1 MIDAK
6 LLNQKVEST
15 EPAPSIQSP
24 GNPPQNADGKT
35 QFNEIFD
42 EKIQELNNAKSGI
55 HLPVN
60 IDQQLLIESESD
72 GAIDSE
78 STEIEKKEHTLG
90 SRSKLIVMGDE
101 PSEDSLIEFAKSQ
114 GINIAFLERSAG
126 DEQTRV
132 NFAKSQG
139 INIAFLERPAGDEQT
154 RVNSEL
160 TKTINLRDIPELKVK
175 IESKKNSKASPLDKL
190 SFENKKL
197 ELKPIDLSITKT
209 ELFKMAKYIENARE
223 NTFLKT
229 SNQINANDKFEINSQ
244 SVNPNKGLK
253 NNSIFL
259 SDPALA
265 VSNKQESQA
274 RPSSLVSHS
283 LHSTVGEA
291 YHERYHELSRRLAQA
306 LGNRLS
312 TQIEKGAWRVEM
324 DLHPRSLGRI
334 EIQLEMRN
342 GELEAY
348 FNSNQNLTRDL
359 LSESFSKLRDSLLQH
374 GIDSAYIG
382 LGKEN
387 NRETDEN
394 LTETSSDQT
403 EKAKSQEDM
412 HDEVSVDK
420 VENDTGRL
428 DIKV

>member
-15 EPAPSIQSP
+15 ESALSIQSP
-24 GNPPQNADGKT
+24 GNSPQNTEGKT

-55 HLPVN
+55 QLPVN
-60 IDQQLLIESESD
+60 IDQHLLIKSESD
-72 GAIDSE
+72 GAVDSE
-78 STEIEKKEHTLG
+78 STEIGKKEHTLG
-90 SRSKLIVMGDE
+90 SRSKLIVLGDE

-114 GINIAFLERSAG
+114 GINVAFLERSVS
-126 DEQTRV
+126 DERTK
-132 NFAKSQG
+132 F
-139 INIAFLERPAGDEQT
+139 
-154 RVNSEL
+154 NSEL

-175 IESKKNSKASPLDKL
+175 IEAKKNSKASPLDKL

-197 ELKPIDLSITKT
+197 ELKPIDLSITKS
-209 ELFKMAKYIENARE
+209 ELFKMAKYIENVRE

-229 SNQINANDKFEINSQ
+229 SNQINTNDKFEINSQ

-259 SDPALA
+259 SDPTLA

-283 LHSTVGEA
+283 LSSTGVEA
-291 YHERYHELSRRLAQA
+291 YHERYLELSRRLAQA

-312 TQIEKGAWRVEM
+312 AQIEKGAWRVEM

-394 LTETSSDQT
+394 LTETKSDQA
-403 EKAKSQEDM
+403 EKAKLQEDM
-412 HDEVSVDK
+412 QNEVSVHK

>member
-6 LLNQKVEST
+6 LLNQKVESA
-15 EPAPSIQSP
+15 ESALSMQSP
-24 GNPPQNADGKT
+24 GNSPQNTEGKT

-42 EKIQELNNAKSGI
+42 EKIQELNDAKSGI
-55 HLPVN
+55 QLPVN
-60 IDQQLLIESESD
+60 IDQQLLIKSESD
-72 GAIDSE
+72 GGIDFE
-78 STEIEKKEHTLG
+78 STEMGEKEHTLG
-90 SRSKLIVMGDE
+90 SRSKLIVLGDE
-101 PSEDSLIEFAKSQ
+101 PSEDSMIEFAKSQ
-114 GINIAFLERSAG
+114 GINVAFLERSVS
-126 DEQTRV
+126 DERTK
-132 NFAKSQG
+132 F
-139 INIAFLERPAGDEQT
+139 
-154 RVNSEL
+154 NSEL

-175 IESKKNSKASPLDKL
+175 IEAKKNSKASPLDKL

-197 ELKPIDLSITKT
+197 ELKPIDLSITKS
-209 ELFKMAKYIENARE
+209 ELFKMAKYIDNVRE
-223 NTFLKT
+223 NNFFKT
-229 SNQINANDKFEINSQ
+229 SSQMNANDKFEINSQ
-244 SVNPNKGLK
+244 IVNPNKGLK

-259 SDPALA
+259 GDPALA

-283 LHSTVGEA
+283 LSSTGVEA
-291 YHERYHELSRRLAQA
+291 YHERYLELSRRLAQA

-312 TQIEKGAWRVEM
+312 AQIEKGAWRVEM

-387 NRETDEN
+387 NRENDEN

-412 HDEVSVDK
+412 QNEVSVNK

>member
-114 GINIAFLERSAG
+114 GINIAFLERS
-126 DEQTRV
+126 
-132 NFAKSQG
+132 
-139 INIAFLERPAGDEQT
+139 AGDEQT

>member
-6 LLNQKVEST
+6 LLNPKVEST
-15 EPAPSIQSP
+15 ESTLSMQSP
-24 GNPPQNADGKT
+24 DKSPQNSEGKT
-35 QFNEIFD
+35 QFHEIFD
-42 EKIQELNNAKSGI
+42 KKIQELNDAKSGI
-55 HLPVN
+55 QLPVN
-60 IDQQLLIESESD
+60 IDQQLLVKSESD
-72 GAIDSE
+72 GGIDFE
-78 STEIEKKEHTLG
+78 STEMEKKEHTLG
-90 SRSKLIVMGDE
+90 SRSKLIVLGDE

-114 GINIAFLERSAG
+114 GINVAFLERSVS
-126 DEQTRV
+126 DERTQ
-132 NFAKSQG
+132 F
-139 INIAFLERPAGDEQT
+139 
-154 RVNSEL
+154 NSEL
-160 TKTINLRDIPELKVK
+160 TKTTNLREIPELKVK
-175 IESKKNSKASPLDKL
+175 IEAKKNSKASPLDKL

-209 ELFKMAKYIENARE
+209 ELFKMAKYIDNVRE
-223 NTFLKT
+223 NNFFKT
-229 SNQINANDKFEINSQ
+229 SSQMNVNDKFEINSQ
-244 SVNPNKGLK
+244 IVNPNKGLK

-259 SDPALA
+259 GDPALA

-283 LHSTVGEA
+283 LSSAGVEA
-291 YHERYHELSRRLAQA
+291 YHERYLELSRRLAQA

-312 TQIEKGAWRVEM
+312 AQIEKGAWRVEM

-359 LSESFSKLRDSLLQH
+359 LSESFSKLRDTLLQH

-387 NRETDEN
+387 NRENDEN

-412 HDEVSVDK
+412 QNEVSVHK

>member
-6 LLNQKVEST
+6 LLNQKVKST
-15 EPAPSIQSP
+15 ESALSIQSP
-24 GNPPQNADGKT
+24 GNSPQNTEGKT

-42 EKIQELNNAKSGI
+42 EKIQELNNVKSGI
-55 HLPVN
+55 QLPVN

-72 GAIDSE
+72 GAIASE

-90 SRSKLIVMGDE
+90 NRSKLIVLGDE

-114 GINIAFLERSAG
+114 GNNVAFLERSVS
-126 DEQTRV
+126 DERT
-132 NFAKSQG
+132 NF
-139 INIAFLERPAGDEQT
+139 
-154 RVNSEL
+154 NSEL

-175 IESKKNSKASPLDKL
+175 TVAKKNSNASPLDKL

-229 SNQINANDKFEINSQ
+229 SNQINTNDKFEINSQ

-259 SDPALA
+259 SDPTLA

-283 LHSTVGEA
+283 LYSTGGEA
-291 YHERYHELSRRLAQA
+291 NHERYLELSRRLAQA

-394 LTETSSDQT
+394 LTETSSDQS
-403 EKAKSQEDM
+403 EKAKSQEEM
-412 HDEVSVDK
+412 QDEVPVDK

>member
-6 LLNQKVEST
+6 LLNPKVEST
-15 EPAPSIQSP
+15 ESTLSMQSP
-24 GNPPQNADGKT
+24 DKSPQNSEGKT

-42 EKIQELNNAKSGI
+42 EKIQELNDAKSGI
-55 HLPVN
+55 QLPVN
-60 IDQQLLIESESD
+60 IDQQLLVKSESD
-72 GAIDSE
+72 GGIDFE
-78 STEIEKKEHTLG
+78 STEMEKKEHTLG
-90 SRSKLIVMGDE
+90 SRSKLIVLGDE

-114 GINIAFLERSAG
+114 GINVAFLERSVS
-126 DEQTRV
+126 DERTQ
-132 NFAKSQG
+132 F
-139 INIAFLERPAGDEQT
+139 
-154 RVNSEL
+154 NSEL
-160 TKTINLRDIPELKVK
+160 TKTTNLRDIPELKVK
-175 IESKKNSKASPLDKL
+175 IEAKKNSKASPLDKL

-209 ELFKMAKYIENARE
+209 ELFKMAKYMENVRE
-223 NTFLKT
+223 NNFFKT
-229 SNQINANDKFEINSQ
+229 SNQINTNDKFEINSQ
-244 SVNPNKGLK
+244 SVNLNKGFK

-274 RPSSLVSHS
+274 RPSSLASHS
-283 LHSTVGEA
+283 LHSTGGEA
-291 YHERYHELSRRLAQA
+291 YHERYLELSRRLAQA

-412 HDEVSVDK
+412 QNEVSVNK

>member
-6 LLNQKVEST
+6 LLNPKVEST
-15 EPAPSIQSP
+15 ESTLSMQSP
-24 GNPPQNADGKT
+24 DKSPQNSEGKT

-42 EKIQELNNAKSGI
+42 EKIQELNDAKSGI
-55 HLPVN
+55 QLPVN
-60 IDQQLLIESESD
+60 IDQQLLVKSESD
-72 GAIDSE
+72 GGIDFE
-78 STEIEKKEHTLG
+78 STKMEKKEHTLG
-90 SRSKLIVMGDE
+90 SRSKLIVLGDE

-114 GINIAFLERSAG
+114 GINVAFLERSVS
-126 DEQTRV
+126 DERTQ
-132 NFAKSQG
+132 F
-139 INIAFLERPAGDEQT
+139 
-154 RVNSEL
+154 NSEL
-160 TKTINLRDIPELKVK
+160 TKTTNLRDIPELKVK
-175 IESKKNSKASPLDKL
+175 IEAKKNSKASPLDKL

-209 ELFKMAKYIENARE
+209 ELFKMAKYMENVRE
-223 NTFLKT
+223 NNFFKT
-229 SNQINANDKFEINSQ
+229 SNQINTNDKFEINSQ

-259 SDPALA
+259 GDPALA
-265 VSNKQESQA
+265 VSNKQESHA

-283 LHSTVGEA
+283 LSSTGVEA
-291 YHERYHELSRRLAQA
+291 YHERYLELSRRLAQA

-312 TQIEKGAWRVEM
+312 AQIEKGAWRVEM

-387 NRETDEN
+387 NRENDEN

-412 HDEVSVDK
+412 QNEVSVHK

>member
-6 LLNQKVEST
+6 LLNPKVEST
-15 EPAPSIQSP
+15 ESALSTRPP
-24 GNPPQNADGKT
+24 GNFPQDSEGKT

-55 HLPVN
+55 QLPVN
-60 IDQQLLIESESD
+60 IHQQLLIKSESD

-78 STEIEKKEHTLG
+78 STKMEKKEQTLG
-90 SRSKLIVMGDE
+90 SRSKLIVLGDE

-114 GINIAFLERSAG
+114 GINVAVLERSVS
-126 DEQTRV
+126 DEQTK
-132 NFAKSQG
+132 F
-139 INIAFLERPAGDEQT
+139 
-154 RVNSEL
+154 NSEL
-160 TKTINLRDIPELKVK
+160 TKKINLRDIPQLKVK
-175 IESKKNSKASPLDKL
+175 IETKKNSKASPLDKL

-197 ELKPIDLSITKT
+197 ELKPIELSITKR
-209 ELFKMAKYIENARE
+209 ELFKMAKYIENVKE
-223 NTFLKT
+223 NNFFKT
-229 SNQINANDKFEINSQ
+229 SNQINTNDKFEINSQ

-259 SDPALA
+259 SDPTLA

-274 RPSSLVSHS
+274 RPSSVVTHS
-283 LHSTVGEA
+283 LHSTGGEA
-291 YHERYHELSRRLAQA
+291 YHERYLELSRRLAQA

-394 LTETSSDQT
+394 LTETSPDQT
-403 EKAKSQEDM
+403 EKAKSQEDT
-412 HDEVSVDK
+412 HDEVFVNK
-420 VENDTGRL
+420 VEDDTGRL

>member
-6 LLNQKVEST
+6 LLNPKVEST
-15 EPAPSIQSP
+15 ESTLSMQSP
-24 GNPPQNADGKT
+24 DKSPQNSEGKT
-35 QFNEIFD
+35 QFHEIFD
-42 EKIQELNNAKSGI
+42 KKIQELNDAKSGI
-55 HLPVN
+55 QLPVN
-60 IDQQLLIESESD
+60 IDQQLLVKSESD
-72 GAIDSE
+72 GGIDFE
-78 STEIEKKEHTLG
+78 STEMEKKEHTLG
-90 SRSKLIVMGDE
+90 SRSKLIVLGDE

-114 GINIAFLERSAG
+114 GINVAFLERSVS
-126 DEQTRV
+126 DERTQ
-132 NFAKSQG
+132 F
-139 INIAFLERPAGDEQT
+139 
-154 RVNSEL
+154 NSEL
-160 TKTINLRDIPELKVK
+160 TKTTNLREIPELKVK
-175 IESKKNSKASPLDKL
+175 IEAKKNSKASPLDKL

-197 ELKPIDLSITKT
+197 ELKPIDLSITKS
-209 ELFKMAKYIENARE
+209 ELFKMAKYMENVRE
-223 NTFLKT
+223 NNFFKT
-229 SNQINANDKFEINSQ
+229 SNQINTNDKFEINSQ
-244 SVNPNKGLK
+244 SVNLNKGFK

-283 LHSTVGEA
+283 PHSTGGEA
-291 YHERYHELSRRLAQA
+291 YHERYLELSRRLAQA

-387 NRETDEN
+387 NRENDEN

-403 EKAKSQEDM
+403 EKAKSQEGM
-412 HDEVSVDK
+412 QDEVSVHK

>member
-6 LLNQKVEST
+6 LLNPTVEST

-24 GNPPQNADGKT
+24 GNSPQNEDGKT

-42 EKIQELNNAKSGI
+42 EKIQELNDAKSGI
-55 HLPVN
+55 QLPVN
-60 IDQQLLIESESD
+60 IEQQLLVKSESD
-72 GAIDSE
+72 GGIDFE
-78 STEIEKKEHTLG
+78 STEMEKKEHTLG
-90 SRSKLIVMGDE
+90 SRSKLIVLGDE

-114 GINIAFLERSAG
+114 GINVAFLERSVS
-126 DEQTRV
+126 DERTQ
-132 NFAKSQG
+132 F
-139 INIAFLERPAGDEQT
+139 
-154 RVNSEL
+154 NSEL
-160 TKTINLRDIPELKVK
+160 TKTTNLREIPELKVK
-175 IESKKNSKASPLDKL
+175 IEAKKNSKASPLDKL

-209 ELFKMAKYIENARE
+209 ELFKMAKYVENVRE
-223 NTFLKT
+223 NNFFKT
-229 SNQINANDKFEINSQ
+229 SNQINTNDKFEINSQ
-244 SVNPNKGLK
+244 SINPNKGLK
-253 NNSIFL
+253 NNSIFF

-274 RPSSLVSHS
+274 KPSSPVYHS

-291 YHERYHELSRRLAQA
+291 YHERYLELSRRLVQA

>member
-15 EPAPSIQSP
+15 EPATSIQSP
-24 GNPPQNADGKT
+24 GNPPQNEDGKT

-114 GINIAFLERSAG
+114 GINIAFLERS
-126 DEQTRV
+126 
-132 NFAKSQG
+132 
-139 INIAFLERPAGDEQT
+139 AGDEQT

>member
-6 LLNQKVEST
+6 LLNQKVESA
-15 EPAPSIQSP
+15 ESALSMQSP
-24 GNPPQNADGKT
+24 GNSPQNTEGKT

-55 HLPVN
+55 QMPVN
-60 IDQQLLIESESD
+60 IDQQLLIKSESD
-72 GAIDSE
+72 GAVDSE
-78 STEIEKKEHTLG
+78 STKIEKKEHTLG
-90 SRSKLIVMGDE
+90 SRSKLIVLGDE

-114 GINIAFLERSAG
+114 GINVAFLERSVS
-126 DEQTRV
+126 DEQTK
-132 NFAKSQG
+132 F
-139 INIAFLERPAGDEQT
+139 
-154 RVNSEL
+154 NSEL
-160 TKTINLRDIPELKVK
+160 TKKINLRDIPQLKVK
-175 IESKKNSKASPLDKL
+175 IETKKNSKASPLDKL

-197 ELKPIDLSITKT
+197 ELKPIELSITKS
-209 ELFKMAKYIENARE
+209 ELFKMAKYIENVKE
-223 NTFLKT
+223 NNFFKT
-229 SNQINANDKFEINSQ
+229 SNQINTNDKFEINSQ

-259 SDPALA
+259 SDPTLA

-274 RPSSLVSHS
+274 RPSSVVTHS
-283 LHSTVGEA
+283 LHSTGGEA
-291 YHERYHELSRRLAQA
+291 YHERYLELSRRLAQA

-312 TQIEKGAWRVEM
+312 AQIEKGAWRVEM

-412 HDEVSVDK
+412 QNEVSVHK

>member
-6 LLNQKVEST
+6 LLNQKVESA
-15 EPAPSIQSP
+15 ESALSMQSP
-24 GNPPQNADGKT
+24 GNSPQNTEGKT

-55 HLPVN
+55 QMPVN
-60 IDQQLLIESESD
+60 IDQQLLIKSESD
-72 GAIDSE
+72 GAVDSE
-78 STEIEKKEHTLG
+78 STKIEKKEHTLG
-90 SRSKLIVMGDE
+90 SRSKLIVLGDE

-114 GINIAFLERSAG
+114 GINVAFLERSVS
-126 DEQTRV
+126 DERT
-132 NFAKSQG
+132 NF
-139 INIAFLERPAGDEQT
+139 
-154 RVNSEL
+154 NSEL

-175 IESKKNSKASPLDKL
+175 IEAKKNSKASPLDKL

-197 ELKPIDLSITKT
+197 ELKPIDLSITKS
-209 ELFKMAKYIENARE
+209 ELFKMAKYMENVRE
-223 NTFLKT
+223 NNFFKT
-229 SNQINANDKFEINSQ
+229 SNQINANDKFETSSQ
-244 SVNPNKGLK
+244 SANPNKGLK

-259 SDPALA
+259 GDPALA
-265 VSNKQESQA
+265 VSNKQESHA

-283 LHSTVGEA
+283 LFSTGVEA
-291 YHERYHELSRRLAQA
+291 YHERYLELSRRLAQA

-312 TQIEKGAWRVEM
+312 AQIEKGAWRVEM

-394 LTETSSDQT
+394 LTETSSDQA

-412 HDEVSVDK
+412 QDEVSVDK

>member
-6 LLNQKVEST
+6 LLNPKVEST
-15 EPAPSIQSP
+15 ESTLSMQSP
-24 GNPPQNADGKT
+24 DKSPQNSEGKT

-42 EKIQELNNAKSGI
+42 EKIQELNDAKSGI
-55 HLPVN
+55 QLPVN
-60 IDQQLLIESESD
+60 IDQQLLVKSESD
-72 GAIDSE
+72 EGIDFE
-78 STEIEKKEHTLG
+78 STEMEKKEHTLG
-90 SRSKLIVMGDE
+90 GRSKLIVLGDE

-114 GINIAFLERSAG
+114 GINVAFLERSVS
-126 DEQTRV
+126 DERTQ
-132 NFAKSQG
+132 F
-139 INIAFLERPAGDEQT
+139 
-154 RVNSEL
+154 NSEL
-160 TKTINLRDIPELKVK
+160 TKTTNLREIPKLKVK
-175 IESKKNSKASPLDKL
+175 IEAKKNSKASPLDKL

-209 ELFKMAKYIENARE
+209 ELFKMAKYMENVRE
-223 NTFLKT
+223 NNFFKT
-229 SNQINANDKFEINSQ
+229 SNQINTNDKFEINSQ
-244 SVNPNKGLK
+244 SVNLNKGFK

-265 VSNKQESQA
+265 VSNKQESQV

-283 LHSTVGEA
+283 PHSTGGEA
-291 YHERYHELSRRLAQA
+291 YHERYLELSRRLAQA

-359 LSESFSKLRDSLLQH
+359 LSESFSKLKDSLLQH

-387 NRETDEN
+387 NRENDEN

-412 HDEVSVDK
+412 QNEVSVHK

>member
-6 LLNQKVEST
+6 LLNPKVEST
-15 EPAPSIQSP
+15 ESTLSMQSP
-24 GNPPQNADGKT
+24 DKSPQNSEGKT

-42 EKIQELNNAKSGI
+42 EKIQELNDAKSGI
-55 HLPVN
+55 QLPVN
-60 IDQQLLIESESD
+60 IDQQLLVKSESD
-72 GAIDSE
+72 GGIDFE
-78 STEIEKKEHTLG
+78 STEMEKKEHTLG
-90 SRSKLIVMGDE
+90 SRSKLIVLGDE

-114 GINIAFLERSAG
+114 GINVAFLERSVS
-126 DEQTRV
+126 DERTQ
-132 NFAKSQG
+132 F
-139 INIAFLERPAGDEQT
+139 
-154 RVNSEL
+154 NSEL
-160 TKTINLRDIPELKVK
+160 TKTTNLRDIPELKVK
-175 IESKKNSKASPLDKL
+175 IEAKKNSKASPLDKL

-209 ELFKMAKYIENARE
+209 ELFKMAKYMENVRE
-223 NTFLKT
+223 NNFFKT
-229 SNQINANDKFEINSQ
+229 SNQINTNDKFEINSQ
-244 SVNPNKGLK
+244 SVNLNKGFK

-274 RPSSLVSHS
+274 RPSSLPYHS
-283 LHSTVGEA
+283 LHSTGGEA
-291 YHERYHELSRRLAQA
+291 YHERYLELSRRLAQA

-387 NRETDEN
+387 NRENDEN

-412 HDEVSVDK
+412 QNEVSVHK
-420 VENDTGRL
+420 VENNTGRL

>member
-6 LLNQKVEST
+6 LLNPKVEST
-15 EPAPSIQSP
+15 ESTLSMQSP
-24 GNPPQNADGKT
+24 DKSPQNSEGKT

-42 EKIQELNNAKSGI
+42 EKIQELNDAKSGI
-55 HLPVN
+55 QLPVN
-60 IDQQLLIESESD
+60 IDQQLLVKSESD
-72 GAIDSE
+72 GGIDFE
-78 STEIEKKEHTLG
+78 STEMEKKEHTLG
-90 SRSKLIVMGDE
+90 SRSKLIVLGDE

-114 GINIAFLERSAG
+114 GINVAFLERSVS
-126 DEQTRV
+126 DERTQ
-132 NFAKSQG
+132 F
-139 INIAFLERPAGDEQT
+139 
-154 RVNSEL
+154 NSEL
-160 TKTINLRDIPELKVK
+160 TKTTNLRDIPELKVK
-175 IESKKNSKASPLDKL
+175 IEAKKNSKASPLDKL

-209 ELFKMAKYIENARE
+209 ELFKMAKYMENVRE
-223 NTFLKT
+223 NNFFKT
-229 SNQINANDKFEINSQ
+229 SNQINTNDKFEINSQ
-244 SVNPNKGLK
+244 SVNLNKGLK

-283 LHSTVGEA
+283 LHSTGGEA
-291 YHERYHELSRRLAQA
+291 YHERYLELSRRLAQA

-387 NRETDEN
+387 NRENDEN

-412 HDEVSVDK
+412 QDEVSVHK

>member
-6 LLNQKVEST
+6 LLNPKVEST
-15 EPAPSIQSP
+15 ESTLSMQSP
-24 GNPPQNADGKT
+24 DKSPQNSEGKT

-42 EKIQELNNAKSGI
+42 EKIQELNDAKSGI
-55 HLPVN
+55 QLPVN
-60 IDQQLLIESESD
+60 IDQQLLIKSESD
-72 GAIDSE
+72 GGIDFE
-78 STEIEKKEHTLG
+78 STEMEEKEHTLG
-90 SRSKLIVMGDE
+90 SRSKLIVLGDE
-101 PSEDSLIEFAKSQ
+101 PSEDSLIEFAKSP
-114 GINIAFLERSAG
+114 GINVAFLERSVS
-126 DEQTRV
+126 DERTQ
-132 NFAKSQG
+132 F
-139 INIAFLERPAGDEQT
+139 
-154 RVNSEL
+154 NSEL
-160 TKTINLRDIPELKVK
+160 TKTTNLRDIPELKVK
-175 IESKKNSKASPLDKL
+175 VESKKNIKASPLDKL

-209 ELFKMAKYIENARE
+209 ELFKMAKYMENVRE
-223 NTFLKT
+223 NNFFKT
-229 SNQINANDKFEINSQ
+229 SNQINTNDKFEINSQ
-244 SVNPNKGLK
+244 SVKLNKGFK

-265 VSNKQESQA
+265 VSNKQESQG

-283 LHSTVGEA
+283 PHSTGGEA
-291 YHERYHELSRRLAQA
+291 YHERYLELSRRLAQA

-387 NRETDEN
+387 NRENDEN

-412 HDEVSVDK
+412 QNEVSVHK

>member
-6 LLNQKVEST
+6 LLNQKVESA
-15 EPAPSIQSP
+15 ESALSMQSP
-24 GNPPQNADGKT
+24 GNSPQNTEGKT

-55 HLPVN
+55 QMPVN
-60 IDQQLLIESESD
+60 IDQQLLIKSESD
-72 GAIDSE
+72 GAVDSE
-78 STEIEKKEHTLG
+78 STKIEKKEHTLG
-90 SRSKLIVMGDE
+90 SRSKLIVLGDE

-114 GINIAFLERSAG
+114 GINVAFLERSVS
-126 DEQTRV
+126 DERTK
-132 NFAKSQG
+132 F
-139 INIAFLERPAGDEQT
+139 
-154 RVNSEL
+154 NSEL

-175 IESKKNSKASPLDKL
+175 IEAKKNSKASPLDKL

-197 ELKPIDLSITKT
+197 ELKPIDLSITKS
-209 ELFKMAKYIENARE
+209 ELFKMAKYIDNVRE
-223 NTFLKT
+223 NNFFKT
-229 SNQINANDKFEINSQ
+229 SSQMNANDKFEINSQ
-244 SVNPNKGLK
+244 IVNPNKGLK

-259 SDPALA
+259 GDPALA
-265 VSNKQESQA
+265 VSNKQESHA

-283 LHSTVGEA
+283 LSSTGVEA
-291 YHERYHELSRRLAQA
+291 YHERYLELSRRLAQA

-312 TQIEKGAWRVEM
+312 AQIEKGAWRVEM

-387 NRETDEN
+387 NRENDEN

-412 HDEVSVDK
+412 QNEVSVHK

>member
-15 EPAPSIQSP
+15 ESALSTQPP
-24 GNPPQNADGKT
+24 GNSPQDSEGKT
-35 QFNEIFD
+35 QFNDIFD
-42 EKIQELNNAKSGI
+42 EKIQELNDAKSGI
-55 HLPVN
+55 QLPVN
-60 IDQQLLIESESD
+60 IDQQLLVKSESD
-72 GAIDSE
+72 GGIDFE
-78 STEIEKKEHTLG
+78 STEMEKKEHTLG
-90 SRSKLIVMGDE
+90 SRSKLIVLGDE

-114 GINIAFLERSAG
+114 GINVAFLERSVS
-126 DEQTRV
+126 DERTQ
-132 NFAKSQG
+132 F
-139 INIAFLERPAGDEQT
+139 
-154 RVNSEL
+154 NSEL
-160 TKTINLRDIPELKVK
+160 TKTTNLRDIPELKVK
-175 IESKKNSKASPLDKL
+175 IEAKKNSKASPLDKL

-209 ELFKMAKYIENARE
+209 ELFKMAKYMENVRE
-223 NTFLKT
+223 NNFFKT
-229 SNQINANDKFEINSQ
+229 SNQINTNDKFEINSQ
-244 SVNPNKGLK
+244 SVNLNKGFK

-274 RPSSLVSHS
+274 RPPSLVSHS
-283 LHSTVGEA
+283 LHSTGGEA
-291 YHERYHELSRRLAQA
+291 YHERYLELSRRLAQA

-387 NRETDEN
+387 NRENDEN

-412 HDEVSVDK
+412 QNEVSVHK

>member
-6 LLNQKVEST
+6 LLNPKVEST
-15 EPAPSIQSP
+15 ESTLSMQSP
-24 GNPPQNADGKT
+24 DKSPQNSEGKT

-42 EKIQELNNAKSGI
+42 EKIQELNDAKSGI
-55 HLPVN
+55 QLPVN
-60 IDQQLLIESESD
+60 IDQQLLVKSESD
-72 GAIDSE
+72 GGIDFE
-78 STEIEKKEHTLG
+78 STEMEKKEHTLG
-90 SRSKLIVMGDE
+90 SRSKLIVLGDE

-114 GINIAFLERSAG
+114 GINVAFLERSVS
-126 DEQTRV
+126 DERTQ
-132 NFAKSQG
+132 F
-139 INIAFLERPAGDEQT
+139 
-154 RVNSEL
+154 NSEL
-160 TKTINLRDIPELKVK
+160 TKTTNLRDIPELRVK
-175 IESKKNSKASPLDKL
+175 IEAKKNSKASPLDKL

-209 ELFKMAKYIENARE
+209 ELFKMAKYMENVRE
-223 NTFLKT
+223 NNFFKT
-229 SNQINANDKFEINSQ
+229 SNQINTNDKFEINSQ
-244 SVNPNKGLK
+244 SVNLNKGFK

-283 LHSTVGEA
+283 LHSTGGEA
-291 YHERYHELSRRLAQA
+291 YHERYLELSRRLAQA

-387 NRETDEN
+387 NRENDEN

-412 HDEVSVDK
+412 QNEVSVHK

>member
-6 LLNQKVEST
+6 LLNPKVEST
-15 EPAPSIQSP
+15 ESTLSMQSP
-24 GNPPQNADGKT
+24 DKSPQNSEGKT

-42 EKIQELNNAKSGI
+42 EKIQELNDAKSGI
-55 HLPVN
+55 QLPVN
-60 IDQQLLIESESD
+60 IDQQLLIKSESD
-72 GAIDSE
+72 GGIDFE
-78 STEIEKKEHTLG
+78 STEMEKKEHTLG
-90 SRSKLIVMGDE
+90 SRSKLIVLGDE

-114 GINIAFLERSAG
+114 GINVAFLERSVS
-126 DEQTRV
+126 DERTQ
-132 NFAKSQG
+132 F
-139 INIAFLERPAGDEQT
+139 
-154 RVNSEL
+154 NSEL
-160 TKTINLRDIPELKVK
+160 TKTTNLRDIPELKVK
-175 IESKKNSKASPLDKL
+175 IEAKKNSKGSPLDKL

-209 ELFKMAKYIENARE
+209 ELFKMAKYMENVRE
-223 NTFLKT
+223 NNFFKT
-229 SNQINANDKFEINSQ
+229 SNQINTNDKFEINSQ
-244 SVNPNKGLK
+244 SVNLNKGFK

-283 LHSTVGEA
+283 LSSTGVEA
-291 YHERYHELSRRLAQA
+291 YHERYLELSRRLAQA

-387 NRETDEN
+387 NRENDEN

-412 HDEVSVDK
+412 QNEVSVHK

>member
-15 EPAPSIQSP
+15 ESALSIQSP
-24 GNPPQNADGKT
+24 GNSPQNTEGKT

-55 HLPVN
+55 QLPVN
-60 IDQQLLIESESD
+60 IDQHLLIKSESD
-72 GAIDSE
+72 GAVDSE
-78 STEIEKKEHTLG
+78 NTEIGKKEHTLG
-90 SRSKLIVMGDE
+90 SRSKLIVLGDE

-114 GINIAFLERSAG
+114 GINVAFLERSVS
-126 DEQTRV
+126 DERTK
-132 NFAKSQG
+132 F
-139 INIAFLERPAGDEQT
+139 
-154 RVNSEL
+154 NSEL

-175 IESKKNSKASPLDKL
+175 IEAKKNSKASPLDKL

-197 ELKPIDLSITKT
+197 ELKPIDLSITKS

-229 SNQINANDKFEINSQ
+229 SNQINTNDKFEINSQ

-259 SDPALA
+259 SDPTLA

-283 LHSTVGEA
+283 LSSTGGEA
-291 YHERYHELSRRLAQA
+291 YHERYLELSRRLAQA

-394 LTETSSDQT
+394 LTETNSDQA
-403 EKAKSQEDM
+403 EKAKLQEDM
-412 HDEVSVDK
+412 QNEVSVHK

>member
-6 LLNQKVEST
+6 LLNPKVEST
-15 EPAPSIQSP
+15 ESTLSMQSP
-24 GNPPQNADGKT
+24 DKSPQNSEGKT

-42 EKIQELNNAKSGI
+42 EKIQELNDAKSGI
-55 HLPVN
+55 QLPVN
-60 IDQQLLIESESD
+60 IDQQLLVKSESD
-72 GAIDSE
+72 GGIDFE
-78 STEIEKKEHTLG
+78 STKMEKKEHTLG
-90 SRSKLIVMGDE
+90 SRSKLIVLGDE

-114 GINIAFLERSAG
+114 GINVAFLERSVS
-126 DEQTRV
+126 DERTQ
-132 NFAKSQG
+132 F
-139 INIAFLERPAGDEQT
+139 
-154 RVNSEL
+154 NSEL
-160 TKTINLRDIPELKVK
+160 TKTTNLRDIPELKVK
-175 IESKKNSKASPLDKL
+175 IEAKKNSKGSPLDKL

-209 ELFKMAKYIENARE
+209 ELFKMAKYMENVRE
-223 NTFLKT
+223 NNFFKT
-229 SNQINANDKFEINSQ
+229 SNQINTNDKFEINSQ
-244 SVNPNKGLK
+244 SVNLNKGLK

-259 SDPALA
+259 SDPAIAL
-265 VSNKQESQA
+265 SNKQESQA

-283 LHSTVGEA
+283 LHSTGGEA
-291 YHERYHELSRRLAQA
+291 YHERYLELSRRLAQA

-387 NRETDEN
+387 NRENDEN

-403 EKAKSQEDM
+403 EKAKSQEDVQN
-412 HDEVSVDK
+412 EVFVHK

>member
-6 LLNQKVEST
+6 LLNPKVEST
-15 EPAPSIQSP
+15 ESTLSMQSP
-24 GNPPQNADGKT
+24 DKSPQNSEGKT

-42 EKIQELNNAKSGI
+42 EKIQELNDAKSGI
-55 HLPVN
+55 QLPVN
-60 IDQQLLIESESD
+60 IDQQLLVKSESD
-72 GAIDSE
+72 GGIDFE
-78 STEIEKKEHTLG
+78 STEMEKKEHTLG
-90 SRSKLIVMGDE
+90 SRSKLIVLGDE

-114 GINIAFLERSAG
+114 GINVAFLERSVS
-126 DEQTRV
+126 DERTQ
-132 NFAKSQG
+132 F
-139 INIAFLERPAGDEQT
+139 
-154 RVNSEL
+154 NSEL
-160 TKTINLRDIPELKVK
+160 TKTTNLREIPDLKVK
-175 IESKKNSKASPLDKL
+175 IEAKKNSKASPLDKL

-209 ELFKMAKYIENARE
+209 ELFKMAKYMENVRE
-223 NTFLKT
+223 NNFFKT
-229 SNQINANDKFEINSQ
+229 SNQINTNDKFEINSQ
-244 SVNPNKGLK
+244 SVNLNKGFK
-253 NNSIFL
+253 NNSFSL

-283 LHSTVGEA
+283 PHSTGGEA
-291 YHERYHELSRRLAQA
+291 YHERYLELSRRLAQA

-387 NRETDEN
+387 NRENDEN

-412 HDEVSVDK
+412 QNEVSVHK

>member
-6 LLNQKVEST
+6 LLNPKVEST
-15 EPAPSIQSP
+15 ESTLSMQSP
-24 GNPPQNADGKT
+24 DKSPQNSEGKT

-55 HLPVN
+55 QLPVN
-60 IDQQLLIESESD
+60 IDQQLLTESEPD
-72 GAIDSE
+72 GAIDFE

-90 SRSKLIVMGDE
+90 SRSKLIVLGDE

-114 GINIAFLERSAG
+114 GINVAFLERSVS
-126 DEQTRV
+126 DERTK
-132 NFAKSQG
+132 F
-139 INIAFLERPAGDEQT
+139 
-154 RVNSEL
+154 NSEL

-175 IESKKNSKASPLDKL
+175 IEAKKNSKASPLDKL

-197 ELKPIDLSITKT
+197 ELKPIDLSITKS
-209 ELFKMAKYIENARE
+209 ELFKMAKYIENVRE

-229 SNQINANDKFEINSQ
+229 SNQINTNDKFEINSQ

-259 SDPALA
+259 GDPALA
-265 VSNKQESQA
+265 VSNKQESHA

-283 LHSTVGEA
+283 LSSTGVEA
-291 YHERYHELSRRLAQA
+291 YHERYLELSRRLAQA

-394 LTETSSDQT
+394 LTETKSDQA
-403 EKAKSQEDM
+403 EKAKLQEDM
-412 HDEVSVDK
+412 QNEVSVHK

>member
-15 EPAPSIQSP
+15 ESALSMQSP
-24 GNPPQNADGKT
+24 SNPPQNSERKT

-55 HLPVN
+55 QLPVN
-60 IDQQLLIESESD
+60 THQQLLIKPESD

-78 STEIEKKEHTLG
+78 STEMEKKEHTLG
-90 SRSKLIVMGDE
+90 SRSKLIVLGDE

-114 GINIAFLERSAG
+114 GINVAFLERSVG
-126 DEQTRV
+126 DEQTK
-132 NFAKSQG
+132 F
-139 INIAFLERPAGDEQT
+139 
-154 RVNSEL
+154 NSEL
-160 TKTINLRDIPELKVK
+160 TKKINLRDIPELKVK
-175 IESKKNSKASPLDKL
+175 IEAKKNSKASPLDKL

-197 ELKPIDLSITKT
+197 ELKPIELSITKS
-209 ELFKMAKYIENARE
+209 ELSKMAKYIENVKE
-223 NTFLKT
+223 NNFFKT
-229 SNQINANDKFEINSQ
+229 SNQINTNDKFEINSQ

-259 SDPALA
+259 SDPTLA

-274 RPSSLVSHS
+274 RPSSLASHS
-283 LHSTVGEA
+283 LHSMGGEA
-291 YHERYHELSRRLAQA
+291 YHERYLELSRRLAQA

-394 LTETSSDQT
+394 LTETSPDQT
-403 EKAKSQEDM
+403 EKAKSQEDT

>member
-1 MIDAK
+1 MIDVK
-6 LLNQKVEST
+6 LLNSKVEST
-15 EPAPSIQSP
+15 ESTLSMQSP
-24 GNPPQNADGKT
+24 DKSPQNSEGKT

-42 EKIQELNNAKSGI
+42 EKIQELNDAKSGI
-55 HLPVN
+55 QLPVN
-60 IDQQLLIESESD
+60 IDQQLLVKSESD
-72 GAIDSE
+72 GSIDFE
-78 STEIEKKEHTLG
+78 STEMEKKEHPLG
-90 SRSKLIVMGDE
+90 SRSKLIVLGDE

-114 GINIAFLERSAG
+114 GINVAFLERSVS
-126 DEQTRV
+126 DERTQ
-132 NFAKSQG
+132 F
-139 INIAFLERPAGDEQT
+139 
-154 RVNSEL
+154 NSEL
-160 TKTINLRDIPELKVK
+160 TKTTNLRDIPELKVK
-175 IESKKNSKASPLDKL
+175 IEAKKNSKGSPLDKL

-209 ELFKMAKYIENARE
+209 ELFKMAKYMENVRE
-223 NTFLKT
+223 NNFFKT
-229 SNQINANDKFEINSQ
+229 SNQINTNDKFEINSQ
-244 SVNPNKGLK
+244 SVNPSKGLK

-259 SDPALA
+259 GDPALA

-283 LHSTVGEA
+283 LSSTGVEA
-291 YHERYHELSRRLAQA
+291 YHERYLELSRRLAQA

-312 TQIEKGAWRVEM
+312 AQIEKGAWRVEM

-359 LSESFSKLRDSLLQH
+359 LSESFSKLKDSLLQH

-387 NRETDEN
+387 NRENDEN

-412 HDEVSVDK
+412 QNEVSVHK

>member
-6 LLNQKVEST
+6 LLNPKVEST
-15 EPAPSIQSP
+15 ESTLSMQSSDKS
-24 GNPPQNADGKT
+24 PQNLEGKT

-42 EKIQELNNAKSGI
+42 EKIQELNDAKSGI
-55 HLPVN
+55 QLPVN
-60 IDQQLLIESESD
+60 IDQQLLIKSESD
-72 GAIDSE
+72 GGIDFE
-78 STEIEKKEHTLG
+78 SPEMGEKEHTLG
-90 SRSKLIVMGDE
+90 SRSKLIVLGDE

-114 GINIAFLERSAG
+114 GINIAFLERSVS
-126 DEQTRV
+126 DERTQ
-132 NFAKSQG
+132 F
-139 INIAFLERPAGDEQT
+139 
-154 RVNSEL
+154 NSEL
-160 TKTINLRDIPELKVK
+160 TKITNLRDIPELKVK
-175 IESKKNSKASPLDKL
+175 IEAKKNSKGSPLDKL

-209 ELFKMAKYIENARE
+209 ELFKIAKYMENVRE
-223 NTFLKT
+223 NNFFKT
-229 SNQINANDKFEINSQ
+229 SNQINTNDKFEINSQ
-244 SVNPNKGLK
+244 SVNSNKGLK

-259 SDPALA
+259 GDPALA
-265 VSNKQESQA
+265 ASNKQESQA

-283 LHSTVGEA
+283 LPSTGVEA
-291 YHERYHELSRRLAQA
+291 YHERYLELSRRLAQA

-387 NRETDEN
+387 NRENDEN

-412 HDEVSVDK
+412 QNEVSVHK

>member
-1 MIDAK
+1 MIDVK
-6 LLNQKVEST
+6 LLNSKVEST
-15 EPAPSIQSP
+15 ESTLSMQSP
-24 GNPPQNADGKT
+24 DKSPQNSEGKT

-42 EKIQELNNAKSGI
+42 EKIQELNDAKSGI

-60 IDQQLLIESESD
+60 IDQQLSIRSESD
-72 GAIDSE
+72 GGIDFE
-78 STEIEKKEHTLG
+78 STEMEKKEHTLG
-90 SRSKLIVMGDE
+90 SRSKLIVLGDE

-114 GINIAFLERSAG
+114 GINVAFLERSVS
-126 DEQTRV
+126 DERTQ
-132 NFAKSQG
+132 F
-139 INIAFLERPAGDEQT
+139 
-154 RVNSEL
+154 NSEL
-160 TKTINLRDIPELKVK
+160 TKTTNLRDIPELKVK
-175 IESKKNSKASPLDKL
+175 IEAKKNSKGSPLDKL

-209 ELFKMAKYIENARE
+209 ELFKMAKYMENVRE
-223 NTFLKT
+223 NNFFKT
-229 SNQINANDKFEINSQ
+229 SNQINTNDKFEINSQ
-244 SVNPNKGLK
+244 SVNPSKGLK

-259 SDPALA
+259 GDPALA

-283 LHSTVGEA
+283 LPSTEVEA
-291 YHERYHELSRRLAQA
+291 YHERYLELSRRLAQA

-359 LSESFSKLRDSLLQH
+359 LSESFSKLKDSLLQH

-387 NRETDEN
+387 NRENDEN

-412 HDEVSVDK
+412 QNEVSVHK

>member
-15 EPAPSIQSP
+15 ESALSMQSP
-24 GNPPQNADGKT
+24 GNSPQNADGKT

-55 HLPVN
+55 QLPVN
-60 IDQQLLIESESD
+60 IDQQLLVKSDSD

-90 SRSKLIVMGDE
+90 SRSKLIVLGDE

-114 GINIAFLERSAG
+114 GINVAFLERSVS
-126 DEQTRV
+126 DERTK
-132 NFAKSQG
+132 F
-139 INIAFLERPAGDEQT
+139 
-154 RVNSEL
+154 NSEL
-160 TKTINLRDIPELKVK
+160 TKTINFRDIPELKVK
-175 IESKKNSKASPLDKL
+175 IEAKKNSKAPLLDKL

-197 ELKPIDLSITKT
+197 ELKPIDLSITKS

-223 NTFLKT
+223 NTLLKT
-229 SNQINANDKFEINSQ
+229 SNQININDKFEINSQ

-259 SDPALA
+259 SDPTLA

-283 LHSTVGEA
+283 LHSTGGEA
-291 YHERYHELSRRLAQA
+291 YHERYLELSRRLAQA

-394 LTETSSDQT
+394 LTETKSDQA
-403 EKAKSQEDM
+403 EKAKLQEDM
-412 HDEVSVDK
+412 QNEVSDHK

>member
-6 LLNQKVEST
+6 LLNQKVEPT
-15 EPAPSIQSP
+15 ESALSMQSP
-24 GNPPQNADGKT
+24 GNSPQNTEGKT

-55 HLPVN
+55 QMPVN
-60 IDQQLLIESESD
+60 IDQQLLIKSESD
-72 GAIDSE
+72 GAVDSE
-78 STEIEKKEHTLG
+78 STKIEKKEHTLG
-90 SRSKLIVMGDE
+90 SRSKLIVLGDE

-114 GINIAFLERSAG
+114 GINVAFLERSVS
-126 DEQTRV
+126 DERTK
-132 NFAKSQG
+132 F
-139 INIAFLERPAGDEQT
+139 
-154 RVNSEL
+154 NSEL
-160 TKTINLRDIPELKVK
+160 RKTINLRDIPELKVK
-175 IESKKNSKASPLDKL
+175 IEAKKNSKASPLDKL

-197 ELKPIDLSITKT
+197 ELKPIDLSITKS
-209 ELFKMAKYIENARE
+209 ELFKMAKYIDNVRE
-223 NTFLKT
+223 NNFFKT
-229 SNQINANDKFEINSQ
+229 SSQMNANDKFEINSQ
-244 SVNPNKGLK
+244 IVNPNKGLK

-259 SDPALA
+259 SDPTLA

-274 RPSSLVSHS
+274 RPSSLVSPS
-283 LHSTVGEA
+283 LPSTGVEA
-291 YHERYHELSRRLAQA
+291 YHERYLELSRRLAQA

-312 TQIEKGAWRVEM
+312 AQIEKGAWRVEM

-394 LTETSSDQT
+394 LTETSPDQT
-403 EKAKSQEDM
+403 EKAKSQEDT
-412 HDEVSVDK
+412 HDEVFVNKFED
-420 VENDTGRL
+420 DTGRL

>member
-15 EPAPSIQSP
+15 ESALSMQSP
-24 GNPPQNADGKT
+24 GNSPQNTEGKT

-42 EKIQELNNAKSGI
+42 EKIQELNNVKSGI
-55 HLPVN
+55 QLPVN
-60 IDQQLLIESESD
+60 IDQHLLIKSESD
-72 GAIDSE
+72 GPVDSE
-78 STEIEKKEHTLG
+78 NTEIGKKEHTLG
-90 SRSKLIVMGDE
+90 SRSKLIVLGDE

-114 GINIAFLERSAG
+114 GINVAFLERSVS
-126 DEQTRV
+126 DERTK
-132 NFAKSQG
+132 F
-139 INIAFLERPAGDEQT
+139 
-154 RVNSEL
+154 NSEL

-175 IESKKNSKASPLDKL
+175 IEAKKNSKASPLDKL

-197 ELKPIDLSITKT
+197 ELKPIDLSITKS

-229 SNQINANDKFEINSQ
+229 SNQINTNDKFEINSQ

-259 SDPALA
+259 SDPTLA

-283 LHSTVGEA
+283 LHSSGGEA
-291 YHERYHELSRRLAQA
+291 YHERYLELSRRLAQA

-394 LTETSSDQT
+394 LTETNSDQA
-403 EKAKSQEDM
+403 EKAKLQEDM
-412 HDEVSVDK
+412 QNEVSVHK